1 MKKVLL
7 LSAAVSMLAIG
18 AAKADNPGCGLGS
31 MVFAGKRGTV
41 YDVLAATTNGTS
53 GNQTFGMSTGTL
65 GCKRNAPI
73 QRRRFAYFMNNNYE
87 QFAMDAAAGKNSETM
102 RAAAAILK
110 VDSVKLASVVKANF
124 DEIFTDDAESIEIAS
139 RIEKLVA

>member
-1 MKKVLL
+1 MKKILL
-7 LSAAVSMLAIG
+7 FSAFVSAFAIG

-31 MVFAGKRGTV
+31 MVFAGKHGPV
-41 YDVLAATTNGTS
+41 FDVLAATTNGTS

-65 GCKRNAPI
+65 GCKRNVPI
-73 QRRRFAYFMNNNYE
+73 ARRQFAYFMNNNYE
-87 QFAMDAAAGKNSETM
+87 QFAMDAASGKDSETM

-110 VDSVKLASVVKANF
+110 VDSVKLASVVKTNF
-124 DEIFTDDAESIEIAS
+124 DSIFTDDAESLEIAA